1 MADKKK
7 KSGGGGGSFGIDF
20 SLNPCAPLLLL
31 MILPPLTLVLVL
43 LLS

>member
-1 MADKKK
+1 MAEKK
-7 KSGGGGGSFGIDF
+7 KSSSGGGIGIDF